1 MDKFITLINETKERK
16 FRLSQTKKG
25 IQLHQTDRN
34 DYKKELMQAL
44 KDDLSAVY
52 DYVYTSADGILIEIA
67 NDVVAD
73 GVDSAEASGAITI
86 ALDIKV
92 LSLDTNAEMASECYA
107 EEMQAKA
114 DKKAERLASKQ
125 AKLSKKKEG

>member
-1 MDKFITLINETKERK
+1 MEKFITLINETKERK

-25 IQLHQTDRN
+25 TQLHQTDRN

-73 GVDSAEASGAITI
+73 GVDSTEASGAITI

>member
-1 MDKFITLINETKERK
+1 MDKFITLINDTKERK

-52 DYVYTSADGILIEIA
+52 DYVYMGADGILVEIA

-73 GVDSAEASGAITI
+73 GVESADASGAITI
-86 ALDIKV
+86 AIDIKV
-92 LSLDTNAEMASECYA
+92 LGLDTNAEMASEYYA
-107 EEMQAKA
+107 AEMQLKA

-125 AKLSKKKEG
+125 AKVSKKKEG

>member
-1 MDKFITLINETKERK
+1 MEKFITLINETKERK

>member
-44 KDDLSAVY
+44 KDDLSAEY
-52 DYVYTSADGILIEIA
+52 DYVYMGADGILVEIA

-73 GVDSAEASGAITI
+73 GVESAEASGAITI
-86 ALDIKV
+86 AIDIKV
-92 LSLDTNAEMASECYA
+92 LGLDTNAEMASECYA
-107 EEMQAKA
+107 AEMQVKA

-125 AKLSKKKEG
+125 AKIAKKKEG